1 MDESTPL
8 ETKRPTQ
15 NRRRIS
21 APAGSRRSRTMLIA
35 CLIWFLLAV
44 AGSYFLGRASVY
56 RQYPQLKDVEKSDAI
71 LSKVTRL
78 IQLPKDEAPN
88 IAVINNVEDVMKEP
102 FFAAARN
109 NDVLI
114 AYPHAGMAIL
124 YRPSD
129 DILVNVGPIVTQQ
142 NTATPTAPNHP
153 SADVKVSEETGTATS
168 QSVPDDT
175 ADASSSKHN

>member
-1 MDESTPL
+1 MDELTQS
-8 ETKRPTQ
+8 ETKHPTQ
-15 NRRRIS
+15 KRQRL
-21 APAGSRRSRTMLIA
+21 PANSRKGRFLLIA
-35 CLIWFLLAV
+35 LLA
-44 AGSYFLGRASVY
+44 ACLLALTGSYFLGRASVY
-56 RQYPQLKDVEKSDAI
+56 RHYPQLKDVEKSDVI
-71 LSKVTRL
+71 LSDVARL

-114 AYPHAGMAIL
+114 AYPRAGMAIL